1 MEDLVNSIPHF
12 GGTAH
17 EDVVRWLNIINEI
30 SDRAKLRPSNRY
42 IVAQCSLTKAAA
54 CWFRYNRYAVSDW
67 STFQVEIIKTFQP
80 TSSFRLLSPL
90 STTSQL
96 SSQELPGH
104 ACSHEPDAV
113 PVVESAIDPA
123 FESEIKPDADIKP
136 DAVPDPDPISA
147 RHRTPDDKPDDPN
160 VNPDSTLDVN
170 GDPHSA
176 VDPDDTLTLNGAS
189 PQPVVDSIIRVITES
204 PRLPSISPVHIQYR
218 RCYELVPQKSSSS
231 QAFLSGRHGDSRGV
245 LFAGPVSFNT
255 VHHQWRYKCNRM
267 DGSRRIFQHERFK
280 LWPRLRKWKYRQRT
294 IVFLRSEGSVLSSF
308 FLCLCDTLSCPA

>member
-54 CWFRYNRYAVSDW
+54 CWFRYSRSTVSDW

-80 TSSFRLLSPL
+80 TSSFCLPSPV
-90 STTSQL
+90 STTSQASL
-96 SSQELPGH
+96 PELPGH
-104 ACSHEPDAV
+104 AQSREPDVV
-113 PVVESAIDPA
+113 PVVESTIEPA
-123 FESEIKPDADIKP
+123 LESEIEPDAHTKPDAN
-136 DAVPDPDPISA
+136 PDPDSA
-147 RHRTPDDKPDDPN
+147 SALHRTPAGKSDDPN
-160 VNPDSTLDVN
+160 VNPDSALDVN
-170 GDPHSA
+170 GDPRSA
-176 VDPDDTLTLNGAS
+176 VDPADTLTLNYAS
-189 PQPVVDSIIRVITES
+189 PQPVVNRILRVITES
-204 PRLPSISPVHIQYR
+204 PQLPSISPVHIQYR
-218 RCYELVPQKSSSS
+218 RGYELVSQKSSCS
-231 QAFLSGRHGDSRGV
+231 QAFLSGYHDDSRGV

-280 LWPRLRKWKYRQRT
+280 LWPRLRKWKYRQQT
-294 IVFLRSEGSVLSSF
+294 IVFLRS
-308 FLCLCDTLSCPA
+308 